1 MSKSIAAVLRE
12 AAQKY
17 RISDFIDGAVP
28 WTDEGEQAYFLVHKY
43 RDDGLFSDLTQEERS
58 AFLYLCSLIAEDEE

>member
-17 RISDFIDGAVP
+17 RISDFVADAIPHD
-28 WTDEGEQAYFLVHKY
+28 DEGDQAYFFVLHL
-43 RDDGLFSDLTQEERS
+43 RDEGYFSDLTNEERS